1 MNPNAYAVANGPI
14 NHVNPTPNPNMLHN
28 FSVGPTVSEASTSH
42 SCHYAVIDTNERF
55 PLTIEY
61 TVLEHV
67 NFRPEFPTTNA
78 NLRWDLDTGV
88 LKPSEHVLQ
97 FPNSIPTI
105 TDVET
110 AVLAADINPG
120 WANTSSFIPSE
131 SYVSPDDSIE
141 SFTANPTKI
150 PASQT
155 PFNTNSL
162 DYEHAQDTITHY
174 SPTTH
179 LGLMVADQGFLIGT
193 LSQSIISLSPR
204 SSQPSGYTDKFSQPF
219 NFSISP
225 TRSVARCA
233 REDIT
238 NARTLTN
245 HFAKCGITIEEVES
259 AVRYALQA
267 QKITFFPDYIRRAYA
282 EAFHTGQL
290 RMFFF
295 SLPQPI
301 NDTYTPPEH
310 WNLDHILK
318 YRRQAAVV
326 RYWKETKKPGLP
338 QKFDLP
344 VMRHSA
350 SSDPDASIADVSS
363 MTISDPSPADQPTPG
378 PIAGSVINLY
388 MVSALAWS

>member
-1 MNPNAYAVANGPI
+1 MLIPVEIGPCYLLYTKYA
-14 NHVNPTPNPNMLHN
+14 TSLR
-28 FSVGPTVSEASTSH
+28 SVII
-42 SCHYAVIDTNERF
+42 YA
-55 PLTIEY
+55 
-61 TVLEHV
+61 
-67 NFRPEFPTTNA
+67 
-78 NLRWDLDTGV
+78 LR
-88 LKPSEHVLQ
+88 

-179 LGLMVADQGFLIGT
+179 LGLMVADQGFVDMA
-193 LSQSIISLSPR
+193 SIRARRL
-204 SSQPSGYTDKFSQPF
+204 PSGYTDKFSQPF